1 MFHCPQHFTWRKVV
15 PAQEAELVA
24 EVAQLWPY
32 QLGAWLTQTHLL
44 SAVHLHQYQPV
55 TCIVLTVIII
65 RIKHHNHSQVIAEDF
80 HTWNCEIT
88 LKTENSSE
96 MIWQKKIRNTN
107 CGWKEWIKGD
117 ITLKE
122 PSIQIWSVSLDTLT
136 LDLCEM
142 LNTCLCC
149 ILYSESDTKKIEP
162 FKKRIK
168 KEANK
173 KIHHPLTHYR
183 EKQKQEMM
191 KWDFYCVDRPALFT
205 HYCYLLLHC
214 YYYITVIKTI
224 MPVEISVFPNFGQNC
239 DLVC

>member
-162 FKKRIK
+162 FKKRTK

-173 KIHHPLTHYR
+173 KSTTHSHTTGKNKSRRWWNEIFTVLTDQRYSHTT
-183 EKQKQEMM
+183 
-191 KWDFYCVDRPALFT
+191 VI
-205 HYCYLLLHC
+205 
-214 YYYITVIKTI
+214 YYYIVTI
-224 MPVEISVFPNFGQNC
+224 ILQ
-239 DLVC
+239 

>member
-65 RIKHHNHSQVIAEDF
+65 RIKHHNHSQVIAKDF

-117 ITLKE
+117 IILKE
-122 PSIQIWSVSLDTLT
+122 PSIQIWSVSLDTLR

-142 LNTCLCC
+142 LNTCLGC
-149 ILYSESDTKKIEP
+149 ILYSESDTQKKLSHL
-162 FKKRIK
+162 K
-168 KEANK
+168 KESKRKQTKNPPPTHTLQGKTKAGDDEMRFLLCWQTSA
-173 KIHHPLTHYR
+173 IHTLL
-183 EKQKQEMM
+183 
-191 KWDFYCVDRPALFT
+191 LFIIT
-205 HYCYLLLHC
+205 LLLLH
-214 YYYITVIKTI
+214 Y
-224 MPVEISVFPNFGQNC
+224 SN
-239 DLVC
+239 